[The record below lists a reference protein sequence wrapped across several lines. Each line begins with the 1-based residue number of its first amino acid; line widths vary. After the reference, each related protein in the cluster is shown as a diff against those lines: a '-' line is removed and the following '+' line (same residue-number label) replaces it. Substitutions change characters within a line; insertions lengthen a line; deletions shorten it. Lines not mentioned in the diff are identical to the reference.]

1 MKKINIVA
9 DFAIPFIDECLTNI
23 SNVVLANHSNIT
35 NSFLIKNNAEALAIR
50 STVKVNKTLLD
61 NTNVKFV
68 ATATS
73 GYDHFDV
80 EYLQNRGIAYFHSP
94 GCNANSVAEYV
105 IYSILKWIIT
115 KNIELKNINLGIIG
129 FGNIG
134 KLVARYFHT
143 LDINIYVN
151 DPPLKDENFIF
162 PDYVH
167 YCELDEIFEK
177 CNVITNHVPL
187 TKSGNYP
194 TQALITGK
202 LLSKLKDNS
211 LLIHASR
218 GGVIVESDLFNI
230 MKVRKLSTAIDV
242 WENEPDFNS
251 ELANSSILAT
261 PHIAGYSYNGKL
273 NGTMQVLKNI
283 ENYFGIKPNYDI
295 LNAEMNKYKTNTKL
309 SKDNLQDIFKKLNDN
324 RRFEDDF
331 ARMREASKLD
341 KAGKQAFFQEIRKNY
356 PKRYETLNI

>member
-1 MKKINIVA
+1 MKKINIIA
-9 DFAIPFIDECLTNI
+9 DASIPLIEKCLENTF
-23 SNVVLANHSNIT
+23 NVIVTNHSNIA
-35 NSFLIKNNAEALAIR
+35 NSFLIENKADALAIR
-50 STVKVNKTLLD
+50 STVKANRQLLE
-61 NTNVKFV
+61 NSSVKFV

-73 GYDHFDV
+73 GYDHFDI

-105 IYSILKWIIT
+105 IYSFLKWIIT
-115 KNIELKNINLGIIG
+115 NNSELKNINLGIIG

-134 KLVARYFHT
+134 KLIARYFHN
-143 LDINIYVN
+143 LNINIYVN

-187 TKSGNYP
+187 TKSGKYP

-273 NGTMQVLKNI
+273 NGTLQVLKNI

-295 LNAEMNKYKTNTKL
+295 LNAEMNKNQTNTKL
-309 SKDNLQDIFKKLNDN
+309 SIDNLKDIFKKLNDN

-331 ARMREASKLD
+331 AKMLEASKLD
-341 KAGKQAFFQEIRKNY
+341 KAGKQTFFQDIRKNY
-356 PKRYETLNI
+356 PQRYETLSI